1 MYDIQRW
8 QQWLTKSA
16 KHAGGV
22 QQGTAEETWEEEVFL
37 ATASVSMWPCKNIS
51 HIEVLVINFF
61 SNPTHKTETGTASRG
76 ETTNTNPHKSTNQ
89 TIYPIRSSTE
99 QSINTI
105 WLCLLDWKVP
115 RLVQSSEK
123 LYMFSGYYQ
132 YSSGFTRFDWWAWI
146 QEIPVQGHILSIGGD
161 AVSLCIRYV

>member
-76 ETTNTNPHKSTNQ
+76 DTTNTNPQVDQSNDLPNQ
-89 TIYPIRSSTE
+89 KQHGAVNKYDLTVFIRLESSTACPE
-99 QSINTI
+99 
-105 WLCLLDWKVP
+105 LWKAVHVF
-115 RLVQSSEK
+115 RV
-123 LYMFSGYYQ
+123 
-132 YSSGFTRFDWWAWI
+132 
-146 QEIPVQGHILSIGGD
+146 LS
-161 AVSLCIRYV
+161 VFQWVH